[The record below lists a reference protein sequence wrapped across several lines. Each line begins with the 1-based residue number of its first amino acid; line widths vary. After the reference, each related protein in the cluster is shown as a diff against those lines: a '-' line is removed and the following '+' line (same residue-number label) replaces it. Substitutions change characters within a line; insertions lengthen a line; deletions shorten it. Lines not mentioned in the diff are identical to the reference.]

1 MMEFFTNSLL
11 SQECPK
17 STMAAKYATN
27 YSYTNCS
34 FSIINFLEASS
45 TAIYKNFNTCA
56 GICGW

>member
-1 MMEFFTNSLL
+1 
-11 SQECPK
+11 
-17 STMAAKYATN
+17 MAAKYATN

-45 TAIYKNFNTCA
+45 TAIYKIFHTCA